1 MKKVG
6 LKEIAQHVGVSTAL
20 VSYVLNGQAE
30 EKQVGKEIAAK
41 IVLAAEELNY
51 RPNQIARSLKT
62 QRTNTIGLVVADI
75 NYRFSSGI
83 TRAIEAEAKRKNYT
97 VIFGSSNES
106 NEKFDELVNVLVNR
120 QVDGLILV
128 PVENSKETIV
138 ELQKSEIPFVLIDR
152 NFPDFLTNSIGL
164 DNYKAAYD
172 STMHLIKN
180 GHSRIAHINYK
191 TTLFHL
197 QERNRGYMAA
207 LEDNNLEFHP
217 EWIQEIRATHITV
230 DMQRAMGHVVSKNNR
245 CDAVFFA
252 TDRLAIYG
260 LKQINALQL
269 KVPDQLSVFSFDEAE
284 AFELFYCAISHARQ
298 PLEKMGRLAVNT
310 LIDLI
315 NKINTNVVSQVYL
328 ETDFV
333 FGKSCRE

>member
-6 LKEIAQHVGVSTAL
+6 LKEIAHHVGVSTAL

-30 EKQVGKEIAAK
+30 EKQVGKEMAAR
-41 IVLAAEELNY
+41 ILVAAEELNY

-62 QRTNTIGLVVADI
+62 QKTHTIGLVVADI

-106 NEKFDELVNVLVNR
+106 NEKFDGLVNVLVNR

-128 PVENSKETIV
+128 PVENSKNTILS
-138 ELQKSEIPFVLIDR
+138 LQRSEVPFVLIDR
-152 NFPDFLTNSIGL
+152 NFPDVLTNSIGL
-164 DNYKAAYD
+164 DNFKAAYD
-172 STMHLIKN
+172 STMHLIN
-180 GHSRIAHINYK
+180 TGHKRIAHINYK

-207 LEDNNLEFHP
+207 LETHQIEFHP
-217 EWIQEIRATHITV
+217 EWMQEIRATHITSDTQKAIERV
-230 DMQRAMGHVVSKNNR
+230 TSKNNR

-260 LKQINALQL
+260 LKQINELQL
-269 KVPDQLSVFSFDEAE
+269 KVPEQLSVFSFDEAE
-284 AFELFYCAISHARQ
+284 AFELFYCPISHARQ
-298 PLEKMGRLAVNT
+298 PLEKMGRMAVNT

-315 NKINTNVVSQVYL
+315 NKVKIVSQVYM
-328 ETDFV
+328 ETEFV
-333 FGKSCRE
+333 IGKSCRE